1 MVSRTREDEP
11 TTRIDDEDESA
22 AAAADGEVEI
32 VGEREGNPPRERAAA
47 AALVATPADLAWE
60 EEEAG
65 DLAAREAKRVA
76 GREAMAKARERAAR
90 TSADAVDR
98 EWETDERER
107 EAEDEEEADEKD
119 AAGGPASSSS
129 DLDASSDLDSS
140 DLESSGSLPPRLR
153 ALRSALAAPGVG
165 LDPEAY
171 WRAYA
176 DVTRGCLYQD
186 AERGAPASVGARR
199 CVGALGDAP
208 WGDAAWNG
216 FALRRA
222 LLRDLVP
229 AMKAH
234 VHATRGRRWTRL
246 GRLIAEFDDAETLA
260 ADVSGFGA
268 HVVGDAETQE
278 ADEEG
283 ADIFARREAPS
294 DDEGFRPASP

>member
-1 MVSRTREDEP
+1 
-11 TTRIDDEDESA
+11 
-22 AAAADGEVEI
+22 
-32 VGEREGNPPRERAAA
+32 
-47 AALVATPADLAWE
+47 
-60 EEEAG
+60 
-65 DLAAREAKRVA
+65 
-76 GREAMAKARERAAR
+76 
-90 TSADAVDR
+90 
-98 EWETDERER
+98 
-107 EAEDEEEADEKD
+107 
-119 AAGGPASSSS
+119 
-129 DLDASSDLDSS
+129 
-140 DLESSGSLPPRLR
+140 
-153 ALRSALAAPGVG
+153 LAAPGVG

-186 AERGAPASVGARR
+186 ADARARFERSAVGAVAASAFRF
-199 CVGALGDAP
+199 GDAP

-260 ADVSGFGA
+260 ADVGGFGA